1 MAKKFHFRLEQV
13 LNLRKG
19 DADGARVQL
28 SEAEQ
33 ARKNKEQEKEAKQ
46 QYYQDLLAQNQQGK
60 ILAHAIESQWHHIR
74 AVQAEIVALE
84 KQCVQLEEIE
94 NVKRRDFAE
103 AVKKQRVLEKLKEKK
118 KTLYEH
124 ELTQEEQ
131 KIMDD
136 IAQRPR
142 YSLLR

>member
-28 SEAEQ
+28 SAAEQ
-33 ARKNKEQEKEAKQ
+33 ARRSKEQEKEEKQ
-46 QYYQDLLAQNQQGK
+46 QYYRDLLAQNQQGK
-60 ILAHAIESQWHHIR
+60 IVAHAVESQWHHIR
-74 AVQAEIVALE
+74 TVQAEIVALE

-118 KTLYEH
+118 KTLYEQ
-124 ELTQEEQ
+124 ELTNEER
-131 KIMDD
+131 KTMDG
-136 IAQRPR
+136 IAQRSR
-142 YSLLR
+142 HSLLR